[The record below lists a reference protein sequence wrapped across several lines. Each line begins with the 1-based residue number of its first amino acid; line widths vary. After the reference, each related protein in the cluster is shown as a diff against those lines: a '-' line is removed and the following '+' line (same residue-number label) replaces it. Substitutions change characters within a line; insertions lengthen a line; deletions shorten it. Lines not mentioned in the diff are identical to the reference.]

1 VLLLFH
7 LAALFQCR
15 KIGHEYYLER
25 DLQENCNSRQHIS
38 YVYGLAVPSLLLYGL
53 GMPLGSFL
61 ILNRAFRRGKL
72 KTNKYRFRLGLLYS
86 GYRDDR
92 WWWEVVI
99 AARKVVIISLAAF
112 GFNESIQVSYI
123 DWCISICYL

>member
-1 VLLLFH
+1 MFLLFH

-25 DLQENCNSRQHIS
+25 DLQENCNSLRHIS
-38 YVYGLAVPSLLLYGL
+38 HVYGLAVPALLLYGL

-99 AARKVVIISLAAF
+99 KTWENHRNNSIIIMAIF
-112 GFNESIQVSYI
+112 GQ
-123 DWCISICYL
+123 ICHNIIFK